1 MLGGNSMW
9 KTSYWNKIKENCKS
23 LSVIHFHKKIFT
35 RCGANFCTLSERV
48 THNFEV
54 WYLRTALCEKMQLY
68 YVTCIMTPTL
78 YLGGMIYSMNN
89 WSAQKFARHRVFF
102 LFFVW
107 SFYLP
112 LWNFLTTQIDYIQD
126 SELLSKRAHKNL
138 KCLVIFPIEITT
150 CTCWFRY
157 FVAYTPMCR
166 LQKHVFFF

>member
-1 MLGGNSMW
+1 
-9 KTSYWNKIKENCKS
+9 
-23 LSVIHFHKKIFT
+23 
-35 RCGANFCTLSERV
+35 
-48 THNFEV
+48 
-54 WYLRTALCEKMQLY
+54 
-68 YVTCIMTPTL
+68 
-78 YLGGMIYSMNN
+78 MNN

-157 FVAYTPMCR
+157 FAYTPMCR
-166 LQKHVFFF
+166 LQKHVFFKPVNRIINLNIPHTQQRIWKIGGIVRQIRKPSWKLNRELSDNNWSGAG